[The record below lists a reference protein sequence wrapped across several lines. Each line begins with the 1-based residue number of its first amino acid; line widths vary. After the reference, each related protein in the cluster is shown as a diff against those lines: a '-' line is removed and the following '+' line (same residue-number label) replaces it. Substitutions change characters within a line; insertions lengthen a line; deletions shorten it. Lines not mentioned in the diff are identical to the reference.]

1 MKKNVIITDMHEG
14 KKMEKSKI
22 ANISSNVERKG
33 DFLRK
38 TTETD
43 IKLSL
48 NLDGK
53 GTYKIDSGVPF
64 FNHMIEQ
71 FSKHS
76 RFDMNLE
83 AKGDIEVDIHHLVED
98 TGIVIGSALREL
110 SGDKRGIRRFGSAFV
125 PMDEALVHTVV
136 DFSGRA
142 FFVYNYD
149 GADMTKPTKWTRGS
163 VEFAKLTDGYGK
175 FGKEGARE
183 ILVDNFFHV
192 YADIFF
198 EALCKNALIN
208 LHINVLYG
216 RNTHHMVEAIFK
228 SAGIAVADALKVLDD
243 YGIPSTKGNI

>member
-1 MKKNVIITDMHEG
+1 MLQLPNMHAWE
-14 KKMEKSKI
+14 KMEKSKI
-22 ANISSNVERKG
+22 AGAKGSCNAERKG

-43 IKLSL
+43 IELSL
-48 NLDGK
+48 NLDG
-53 GTYKIDSGVPF
+53 SGVYKVNSGISF
-64 FNHMIEQ
+64 FDHMIEQ

-76 RFDMNLE
+76 HFDMNLD
-83 AKGDIEVDIHHLVED
+83 AKGDIDIDMHHLVED
-98 TGIVIGSALREL
+98 TGIVIGSALRKL

-142 FFVYNYD
+142 FFAYNYD
-149 GADMTKPTKWTRGS
+149 GADMTKPVKWTNSS
-163 VEFAKLTDGYGK
+163 VEFDSLTDGYNK
-175 FGKEGARE
+175 FGKELARE

-192 YADIFF
+192 YSNIFF

-228 SAGIAVADALKVLDD
+228 SAGIAVSDALKIMGDC
-243 YGIPSTKGNI
+243 GIPSTKGNI